1 MNLGA
6 CVCPAAILSARALSP
21 FLAEEDC
28 YSSRMKSSEKRE
40 VIFWA
45 SLSIG
50 KENHLQNALA
60 HLPSVSIAG
69 TVSLATG
76 KVVWW
81 LLLLGL
87 EGAALP
93 ERNIPGS
100 QLRSW
105 LGKTVTRVCTLEK
118 KVFNFLKVVGG
129 RGSGLL
135 NFIRS
140 CMHTSP
146 PVLPVHLFLAGYFPA
161 TAHMHAL
168 WF

>member
-1 MNLGA
+1 M
-6 CVCPAAILSARALSP
+6 
-21 FLAEEDC
+21 
-28 YSSRMKSSEKRE
+28 
-40 VIFWA
+40 
-45 SLSIG
+45 
-50 KENHLQNALA
+50 A
-60 HLPSVSIAG
+60 HWPSVSVAG
-69 TVSLATG
+69 TVSLAAG

-81 LLLLGL
+81 FLLLGL
-87 EGAALP
+87 EVTALP

-105 LGKTVTRVCTLEK
+105 LGKTVRRVYTLEK

-140 CMHTSP
+140 HLHTSP
-146 PVLPVHLFLAGYFPA
+146 PILPLHLFLAGYFSA

-168 WF
+168 